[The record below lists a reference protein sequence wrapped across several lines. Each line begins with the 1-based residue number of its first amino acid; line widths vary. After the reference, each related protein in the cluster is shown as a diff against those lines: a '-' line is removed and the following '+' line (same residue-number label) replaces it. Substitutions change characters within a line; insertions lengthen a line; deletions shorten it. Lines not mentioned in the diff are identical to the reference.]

1 MSHLTTKSLSM
12 ASSLCLSLSPRIIIH
27 KSSHFLLC
35 IYTVEANSNT
45 KLNLWPSPKKP
56 TLVKPCLL
64 AALIFQFSR
73 PHTSRLYSSVTTII
87 NLTRKSLLKTCPDVD
102 YSPSF
107 AAILSW
113 SQMLLYLAVLLQL
126 SHSILN
132 TSIRSCHP
140 SPLLRNVHCPTFH
153 LVENRRFL
161 KLAVV
166 QSTLMLHWS
175 HYFLAVF
182 GPTSTGLRYH
192 RPPWDAPV

>member
-12 ASSLCLSLSPRIIIH
+12 VSSICLSLSPRIIVH
-27 KSSHFLLC
+27 KNSHFLLY

-56 TLVKPCLL
+56 TLLKPCLL
-64 AALIFQFSR
+64 AALIFQFSS
-73 PHTSRLYSSVTTII
+73 PTLPGYSSVTTII

-113 SQMLLYLAVLLQL
+113 PGMLLYLAVLLQL

-132 TSIRSCHP
+132 SSVRSCYP

-153 LVENRRFL
+153 LVEN
-161 KLAVV
+161 
-166 QSTLMLHWS
+166 
-175 HYFLAVF
+175 
-182 GPTSTGLRYH
+182 
-192 RPPWDAPV
+192 